1 MIGDIFK
8 ALMQVSDPKFL
19 NVFIRGVAITVL
31 LLVSSIIALLWAL
44 PNSISVPWFGELVW
58 LTPLLDGFAVISMI
72 GLSIILMIPVATICI
87 GLFLDRILDA
97 VEAKHY
103 PDARLVRQVGIR
115 ETIIDLLS
123 FLSLFIVINLLAL
136 VFYPFMPFVF
146 WIVNGVLLGR
156 EYFHMVAIRHVGRKE
171 AKALR
176 RNHGLK
182 ISMAGTLLAMP
193 LTLPLLNLVIP
204 IFGAAM
210 FTHLF
215 HRLAAK

>member
-1 MIGDIFK
+1 MIGDVFK

-19 NVFIRGVAITVL
+19 NVFIRGVAMTVL
-31 LLVSSIIALLWAL
+31 LLVSSTIALLWAL

-103 PDARLVRQVGIR
+103 PDARLVRKVGIR

-136 VFYPFMPFVF
+136 VFYPFLPFVF

-182 ISMAGTLLAMP
+182 ISIAGTLLAMP

>member
-1 MIGDIFK
+1 MIGDAFK

-19 NVFIRGVAITVL
+19 NVFIRGVAMTVL
-31 LLVSSIIALLWAL
+31 LLVSSIMALLWAL
-44 PNSISVPWFGELVW
+44 PNSISVPWFGKLVW

-103 PDARLVRQVGIR
+103 PDARLVRKVSIR

-136 VFYPFMPFVF
+136 VFYPFLPFVF

-182 ISMAGTLLAMP
+182 ISIAGTLLAMP

>member
-1 MIGDIFK
+1 MRK
-8 ALMQVSDPKFL
+8 
-19 NVFIRGVAITVL
+19 
-31 LLVSSIIALLWAL
+31 
-44 PNSISVPWFGELVW
+44 
-58 LTPLLDGFAVISMI
+58 
-72 GLSIILMIPVATICI
+72 
-87 GLFLDRILDA
+87 
-97 VEAKHY
+97 
-103 PDARLVRQVGIR
+103 VGIR

-136 VFYPFMPFVF
+136 VFYPFLPFVF

-182 ISMAGTLLAMP
+182 ISIAGTLLAMP
-193 LTLPLLNLVIP
+193 LTLPLVNLVIP

>member
-1 MIGDIFK
+1 MIGDVFK

-19 NVFIRGVAITVL
+19 NVFIRGVAMTVL
-31 LLVSSIIALLWAL
+31 LLVSSIMALLWAL

-103 PDARLVRQVGIR
+103 PDARLVRNVGIR

-136 VFYPFMPFVF
+136 VFYPFLPFVF

-182 ISMAGTLLAMP
+182 ISIAGTLLAMP

>member
-1 MIGDIFK
+1 MIGDVFK
-8 ALMQVSDPKFL
+8 AIMQVSDPKFL
-19 NVFIRGVAITVL
+19 SVFIRGVGMTVL
-31 LLVSSIIALLWAL
+31 LLLLSTIALLSVL

-97 VEAKHY
+97 VEAKYY
-103 PDARLVRQVGIR
+103 PDARLVRKVGIR
-115 ETIIDLLS
+115 ETIINLLS
-123 FLSLFIVINLLAL
+123 FLSLFIAVNLLAL
-136 VFYPFMPFVF
+136 VFYPFLPFVF

-156 EYFHMVAIRHVGRKE
+156 EYFHMVAVRHVGRKE

-182 ISMAGTLLAMP
+182 ISIAGTLLAMP
-193 LTLPLLNLVIP
+193 LTLTLVNLVIP

>member
-1 MIGDIFK
+1 MIGDVFK

-19 NVFIRGVAITVL
+19 NVFIRGVAMTVL
-31 LLVSSIIALLWAL
+31 LLVSSTIALLWAL

-103 PDARLVRQVGIR
+103 PDARLVRKVGIR

-136 VFYPFMPFVF
+136 VFYPFLPFVF

-156 EYFHMVAIRHVGRKE
+156 EYFHMVAVRHVGRKE

-182 ISMAGTLLAMP
+182 ISIAGTLLAMP